1 MHRIAIPVTPGLP
14 LFELAVPCEVFGR
27 SRQDFPVAW
36 WYEVQL
42 CAVQDGPV
50 RTAEGL
56 LFDGGFGMSELSQAD
71 TVIVPAC
78 ADTQGD
84 PPPALLQALRAAYAR
99 GTRIG
104 SICTGAFTLAAAGL
118 LDGRQAATH
127 WMHAAELARQ
137 WPAVQV
143 EPNVLYTDDG
153 QILTSAGVAAG
164 LDLCLHI
171 VRQDHGTRIANALA
185 RRLVIPPHR
194 EGGQAQYIEQPLSI
208 DGSPNLGPCLD
219 WARAHLELPLRVEDL
234 ARHAL
239 MSPRTFARR
248 FRETTGNTPLQWL
261 CAERV
266 RRAQDL
272 LENTDD
278 TIDRVAETCGLGS
291 AHRLRTHFTRING
304 VTPHE
309 FRRTF
314 RSHSNASCPGIAA
327 SRLLSATASVAIPRL
342 SA

>member
-1 MHRIAIPVTPGLP
+1 MHRIVIPVTPGLP

-27 SRQDFPVAW
+27 SRQDFAVPW
-36 WYEVQL
+36 WYDVQL
-42 CAVQDGPV
+42 CGVQDGPV
-50 RTAEGL
+50 RTADGL
-56 LFDGGFGMSELSQAD
+56 LFDGAVGLDELTRAD

-78 ADTQGD
+78 ADTQDD
-84 PPPALLQALRAAYAR
+84 PPPELLQALRAAYAR
-99 GTRIG
+99 GARLA

-118 LDGRQAATH
+118 LDGRRAATH
-127 WMHAAELARQ
+127 WMHAAELADR

-143 EPNVLYTDDG
+143 EPNVLYTDDNR
-153 QILTSAGVAAG
+153 ILTSAGAAAG

-171 VRQDHGTRIANALA
+171 VRTDHGTRIANILA

-194 EGGQAQYIEQPLSI
+194 EGGQAQYTEQPLPI
-208 DGSPNLGPCLD
+208 DGSPNLGPSLD
-219 WARAHLELPLRVEDL
+219 WARANLELPLMVGDI

-248 FRETTGNTPLQWL
+248 FRETTGTTPLQWL

-272 LENTDD
+272 LENTDE
-278 TIDRVAETCGLGS
+278 TIDRIADACGLGS

-304 VTPHE
+304 VTPDK

-314 RSHSNASCPGIAA
+314 RGHAA
-327 SRLLSATASVAIPRL
+327 A
-342 SA
+342 

>member
-27 SRQDFPVAW
+27 SRQDFPVPW

-50 RTAEGL
+50 RTAGGL
-56 LFDGGFGMSELSQAD
+56 LRDGGFGMSELSQAD
-71 TVIVPAC
+71 TVIVPDC
-78 ADTQGD
+78 DDTQGD

-99 GTRIG
+99 GTRIA

-153 QILTSAGVAAG
+153 QILTSAEAAAG

-171 VRQDHGTRIANALA
+171 VCNDHGTRIANTLA

-194 EGGQAQYIEQPLSI
+194 EGGQAQYIDVLLSV
-208 DGSPNLGPCLD
+208 
-219 WARAHLELPLRVEDL
+219 RRDL
-234 ARHAL
+234 AAAL
-239 MSPRTFARR
+239 R
-248 FRETTGNTPLQWL
+248 F
-261 CAERV
+261 
-266 RRAQDL
+266 
-272 LENTDD
+272 
-278 TIDRVAETCGLGS
+278 
-291 AHRLRTHFTRING
+291 FTR
-304 VTPHE
+304 
-309 FRRTF
+309 
-314 RSHSNASCPGIAA
+314 A
-327 SRLLSATASVAIPRL
+327 PR
-342 SA
+342 

>member
-1 MHRIAIPVTPGLP
+1 MHRVAIPVTAGIP
-14 LFELAVPCEVFGR
+14 LFELAVPCEVFGG
-27 SRQDFPVAW
+27 SRQDFPVPW

-42 CAVQDGPV
+42 CAAQDGPV
-50 RTAEGL
+50 RTAERL
-56 LFDGGFGMSELSQAD
+56 LFDGVLGLDELSQAD

-78 ADTQGD
+78 ADTQRD
-84 PPPALLQALRAAYAR
+84 PPQALLQALRAAYDRGAR
-99 GTRIG
+99 IA

-118 LDGRQAATH
+118 LDGRPAATH
-127 WMHAAELARQ
+127 WMHAAELARR
-137 WPAVQV
+137 WPAVRV
-143 EPNVLYTDDG
+143 EPDVLYTDDG
-153 QILTSAGVAAG
+153 QVLTSAGASAG

-194 EGGQAQYIEQPLSI
+194 EGGQAQYIEQPLPT
-208 DGSPNLGPCLD
+208 DGSPSLGPCLD
-219 WARAHLELPLRVEDL
+219 WARAHLDLPLTVEDL
-234 ARHAL
+234 ARRAL

-248 FRETTGNTPLQWL
+248 FRETTGTTPLQWL

-278 TIDRVAETCGLGS
+278 TIDRIADACGLGS
-291 AHRLRTHFTRING
+291 GHRLRTHFTRVNH

-314 RSHSNASCPGIAA
+314 RTRAA
-327 SRLLSATASVAIPRL
+327 A
-342 SA
+342 